1 MILSEISATFSNFCA
16 WGAAR
21 EKRTQAIM
29 AFHHRRRLGLA
40 GDVWLD
46 PRYYAAADA
55 IRLEYDLRETQ
66 NVRIRSHEKIG

>member
-21 EKRTQAIM
+21 EKRLQAFM

-40 GDVWLD
+40 RDVWLD
-46 PRYYAAADA
+46 PRYHAVADT
-55 IRLEYDLRETQ
+55 IRLEYDFRKTSK
-66 NVRIRSHEKIG
+66 RPDRSA